1 MRAYAGLL
9 PAIPFLAAAVG
20 LLFGPRFP
28 RLVAPLAVYATGAA
42 LVLSLPIWWLARD
55 GVVVETTR
63 ELTPTGAF
71 PITVGT
77 RVDGLAAVVAVMVCA
92 VALAVQVYSTQYL
105 HGDRR
110 YSSYAALVSLF
121 TAAMLT
127 VVLSGDLI
135 VLLIGWEVM
144 GICSYFL
151 IGHYW
156 EQDWVQGAAVKA
168 FVMTKLGDVPFLFGI
183 FVLAADAGS
192 FRIGDVLETAQTGQ
206 LEHATLATLLLLGGV
221 VGKSAQFPLHSW
233 LPDAMAGPT
242 PISALIHAATMVAA
256 GMYLVARLYPAFA
269 VATATLAVLG
279 VIAAI
284 TMVGSAV
291 AAFAQDDIKRVLAY
305 STVSQLAYM
314 GGALAVGAVGAS
326 MFHLLT
332 HGAFKALLFLCA
344 GAVIHVVGTNSLR
357 ALGGL
362 RAAMPIT
369 FVTMTLGLAALVGIP
384 PLAGFFSK
392 EAILTAAEH
401 VMAGEPAVEGAPL
414 PAAWVGGLV
423 LVAGLVTVVL
433 TTAYCTRLWLMTFL
447 GSRRAGVVAAVA
459 EESGVAQPSADESA
473 ITGSQPAHTGSP
485 AVGAAHDPPPAMSW
499 TLVAL
504 AVPTVLLGFFGLSA
518 ILLPKW
524 LPGGEA
530 GAGHPALVPGLVTSL
545 ISVGAIAAIGWYVYR
560 RWAADPVADLADA
573 FLGRY
578 RAVVEDGFGIDRLYN
593 RLFVRPTYALAHAI
607 QRTDDDVVDAS
618 VRGSGTGARAL
629 GAVLRRVQ
637 TGNVQTYLTG
647 ILVGA
652 LVVGLSVAAAAR

>member
-9 PAIPFLAAAVG
+9 PAIPFLAAVLG
-20 LLFGPRFP
+20 LLLGPRLP
-28 RLVAPLAVYATGAA
+28 RLVAPLAVAGTATA

-55 GVVVETTR
+55 GGLVEATH
-63 ELTPTGAF
+63 ELTPTGSF
-71 PITVGT
+71 PITIGT

-92 VALAVQVYSTQYL
+92 VALAVQVYSTQYM
-105 HGDRR
+105 HGDSR

-135 VLLIGWEVM
+135 VLLVGWEVM

-192 FRIGDVLETAQTGQ
+192 FRIGDVLAAAQSGQ

-256 GMYLVARLYPAFA
+256 GMYLVVRLYPAFA

-326 MFHLLT
+326 VFHLLT
-332 HGAFKALLFLCA
+332 HGAYKALLFLCA
-344 GAVIHVVGTNSLR
+344 GAVIHAVGTNSMR
-357 ALGGL
+357 GLGGL
-362 RAAMPIT
+362 RKAMPIT
-369 FVTMTLGLAALVGIP
+369 FVTMTLGLAALIGIP

-401 VMAGEPAVEGAPL
+401 VMVGEPAVEGAPL

-423 LVAGLVTVVL
+423 LIAGLVTVVL
-433 TTAYCTRLWLMTFL
+433 TTAYCSRLWFMTFL
-447 GSRRAGVVAAVA
+447 GTRRATTQARDA
-459 EESGVAQPSADESA
+459 
-473 ITGSQPAHTGSP
+473 
-485 AVGAAHDPPPAMSW
+485 PPAMTW

-504 AVPTVLLGFFGLSA
+504 AVPTALLGFTGLA
-518 ILLPKW
+518 AGWLPKW
-524 LPGGEA
+524 LPGGEP
-530 GAGHPALVPGLVTSL
+530 GEVHPLAPSLVTSL
-545 ISVGAIAAIGWYVYR
+545 ISVGAIALVAGYLYR
-560 RWAADPVADLADA
+560 RWVANPEVDLADA
-573 FLGRY
+573 LLGRY
-578 RAVVEDGFGIDRLYN
+578 RPFVEDGFGIDRMYG
-593 RLFVRPTYALAHAI
+593 RMFVRPTFALARAVL
-607 QRTDDDVVDAS
+607 RTDDDVVDAS
-618 VRGSGTGARAL
+618 VRGSGVGARAL
-629 GAVLRRVQ
+629 GATLRRLH
-637 TGNVQTYLTG
+637 TGNVQGYLTG
-647 ILVGA
+647 LLVGA
-652 LVVGLSVAAAAR
+652 LLIGLSVAAAAR

>member
-20 LLFGPRFP
+20 LLLGPRFP

-55 GVVVETTR
+55 GVLVETTR
-63 ELTPTGAF
+63 ELTPTGSF
-71 PITVGT
+71 PITIGT

-92 VALAVQVYSTQYL
+92 VALAVQVYSTQYM

-127 VVLSGDLI
+127 VVLSADLI
-135 VLLIGWEVM
+135 VLLVGWEVM

-192 FRIGDVLETAQTGQ
+192 FRIGDVLEAAQTGG

-269 VATATLAVLG
+269 DSTATLAVLG

-284 TMVGSAV
+284 TMVGSGV

-314 GGALAVGAVGAS
+314 GGGLAVGAVGAS
-326 MFHLLT
+326 MFHLLA
-332 HGAFKALLFLCA
+332 HGAYKALLFLCA
-344 GAVIHVVGTNSLR
+344 GAVIHAVGTNSMR

-362 RAAMPIT
+362 RSAMPIT
-369 FVTMTLGLAALVGIP
+369 FVTMTLGLAALIGIP

-401 VMAGEPAVEGAPL
+401 VMVGEPAVDGAPL

-433 TTAYCTRLWLMTFL
+433 TTAYCARLWLMTFV
-447 GSRRAGVVAAVA
+447 GSRRRVAAPVA
-459 EESGVAQPSADESA
+459 GDSATAGAQPADIGIQA
-473 ITGSQPAHTGSP
+473 IGP
-485 AVGAAHDPPPAMSW
+485 AHDPPPAMTW

-504 AVPTVLLGFFGLSA
+504 AVPTVVLGFFGLRAS
-518 ILLPKW
+518 LLPKW

-530 GAGHPALVPGLVTSL
+530 GGVRPALEPGLVTSV
-545 ISVGAIAAIGWYVYR
+545 ISVGAIALVAWYLYR
-560 RWAADPVADLADA
+560 RWAADPVADLADR

-578 RAVVEDGFGIDRLYN
+578 RPFVEDGFGIDRLYN

-652 LVVGLSVAAAAR
+652 LVVGLSVAAANR

>member
-9 PAIPFLAAAVG
+9 PAIPFLAAVLG
-20 LLFGPRFP
+20 LLLGPRLP
-28 RLVAPLAVYATGAA
+28 RLVAPLAVFGTAAA

-63 ELTPTGAF
+63 ELTPTGSF

-77 RVDGLAAVVAVMVCA
+77 LVDGLAAVVAVMVCA
-92 VALAVQVYSTQYL
+92 VALAVQVYSTRYM
-105 HGDRR
+105 HGDPR

-135 VLLIGWEVM
+135 VLLVGWEVM

-192 FRIGDVLETAQTGQ
+192 FRIGDVLAAAQTGQ

-242 PISALIHAATMVAA
+242 PVSALIHAATMVAA

-279 VIAAI
+279 LIAAI

-291 AAFAQDDIKRVLAY
+291 AAFAQDDMKRVLAY

-314 GGALAVGAVGAS
+314 GGGLAVGAVGAS
-326 MFHLLT
+326 MFHLLA
-332 HGAFKALLFLCA
+332 HGAYKALLFLCA
-344 GAVIHVVGTNSLR
+344 GAVIHAVGTNSMR

-369 FVTMTLGLAALVGIP
+369 FATMTLGLAALIGIP

-401 VMAGEPAVEGAPL
+401 VTAGEPAVEGAPL

-423 LVAGLVTVVL
+423 LTAGLVTVVL

-447 GSRRAGVVAAVA
+447 GSRRPAADV
-459 EESGVAQPSADESA
+459 
-473 ITGSQPAHTGSP
+473 
-485 AVGAAHDPPPAMSW
+485 HDAPPAMTW

-504 AVPTVLLGFFGLSA
+504 AVPTVLLGFAGLAASW
-518 ILLPKW
+518 LPRW
-524 LPGGEA
+524 LPGGQVGEA
-530 GAGHPALVPGLVTSL
+530 VSALVPSLVTSA
-545 ISVGAIAAIGWYVYR
+545 ISVGAIALVAWYLYQ
-560 RWAADPVADLADA
+560 RWATSPEADLADA
-573 FLGRY
+573 FLRRY
-578 RAVVEDGFGIDRLYN
+578 RPFVEDGFGIDRLYD
-593 RLFVRPTYALAHAI
+593 RLFVRPTFALARWI
-607 QRTDDDVVDAS
+607 LRTDDNVVDAS
-618 VRGSGTGARAL
+618 VRGSGAGARSL
-629 GAVLRRVQ
+629 GATLRRLQ

-647 ILVGA
+647 ILAGA
-652 LVVGLSVAAAAR
+652 LVIGLSVAAVAR